1 MKLWIFEAEASHD
14 DIEQGCKAAETLIL
28 ARGFSVQH
36 AYDAVLARSNRER
49 FDRKAAQAWD
59 DAEDE
64 AFRVTYGG
72 DDDWPDEAVMAP
84 APATPA

>member
-1 MKLWIFEAEASHD
+1 MKLWIAEAETGED
-14 DIEQGCKAAETLIL
+14 DVAEGCRAAEKLIL
-28 ARGFSVQH
+28 ARGFSVQQ

-49 FDRKAAQAWD
+49 FDKRAAQAWD

-72 DDDWPDEAVMAP
+72 DDDWPDDAVMVP
-84 APATPA
+84 APV

>member
-1 MKLWIFEAEASHD
+1 MKLWILEAEAGD
-14 DIEQGCKAAETLIL
+14 DDVEQGCRAAEALIL
-28 ARGFSVQH
+28 KRGFSVQQ

-49 FDRKAAQAWD
+49 FDRRAAQAWD

-72 DDDWPDEAVMAP
+72 DDEWPDDAVMAP
-84 APATPA
+84 APGSK

>member
-1 MKLWIFEAEASHD
+1 MKLWILEAETGDEDVA
-14 DIEQGCKAAETLIL
+14 QGCRAAEALIL
-28 ARGFSVQH
+28 KRGFSVQQ

-49 FDRKAAQAWD
+49 FDKRAAKAWD

-72 DDDWPDEAVMAP
+72 DDDWPDDAVMAP
-84 APATPA
+84 APAST